1 MSPLTTTVQER
12 IALPRATPGSQPID
26 SGYTAGEILAMLR
39 RRMVLIMVLSILFG
53 GSAVGGFAFW
63 WTSFPGYQSE
73 CLIECITN
81 IPATELSFDQERLRR
96 EEHEAFVRSQAMLF
110 KSPNILGDALGLTAV
125 RNTSWFKSRPA
136 DRQLLNLTDEL
147 KAAPVRG
154 TNLLRVSMEC
164 RNKEDARII
173 VNAVVG
179 QWYDTVHQASTQAFT
194 ASSLTASREEK
205 QSLEERIREDRDRMR
220 RIQGQLA
227 PGTLE
232 DPIHNL
238 TIEKARENAL
248 QVEQLK
254 LELSMIEEY
263 QAIYNDP
270 SGVAITAEDRALVEQ
285 DPQILQAQQQLFMME
300 QSKAA
305 DTEKFGQNH
314 PVVMQ
319 MDAQITAV
327 NDTLAN
333 LRTQKVTEVR
343 GMRIEQTNTAV
354 DASRQA
360 LFLRLESL
368 AQAEEELQDQGRK
381 LLEYRIIEQDVER
394 DLTALVEL
402 EDHINSLARVAR
414 SQSAI
419 TVNIAQ
425 PPTEPL
431 ERSSPSI
438 VLLPVGLVF
447 ALIGAFGIGLTLEL
461 MDKSV
466 RTTQDIV
473 RHLDIAM
480 LGAVPDTDD
489 EEVRIDAVET
499 AVHDHPRSMIAEA
512 FRRIRTN
519 LQFSAPADQQRTILV
534 TGPRPEDGKTT
545 IACNLAMAL
554 AQGGRRVLLVDANF
568 RRPALSRLLGKTK
581 GPGLSN
587 LLIGEGSLESFVVKT
602 DLHSLD
608 LLCSGPVPPNPAELI
623 ASEKAVAFLDQT
635 KEKYDQVILDS
646 APVLLASDV
655 LNLSTLVDGVILVVR
670 ANQNSRG
677 VARRACRLF
686 SDVGAHMFGA
696 VLNAARVTGGGYFR
710 EQLRSYYEYQT
721 EIDDDTAPKQLAPPD
736 PKA

>member
-1 MSPLTTTVQER
+1 MTSTIQER
-12 IALPRATPGSQPID
+12 IALPPAAGGTPSIET
-26 SGYTAGEILAMLR
+26 GYTAGDILAMLR
-39 RRMVLIMVLSILFG
+39 RRMLLIVILSVLFCGLAS
-53 GSAVGGFAFW
+53 GGFALW
-63 WTSFPGYQSE
+63 WTTFPGYRSE

-110 KSPNILGDALGLTAV
+110 KSPDILGDALGLTAV
-125 RNTSWFKSRPA
+125 RNTAWFKSLRD
-136 DRQLLNLTDEL
+136 DRQLLRLTEEL
-147 KAAPVRG
+147 QATPVRG

-164 RNKEDARII
+164 RNKEDAKVI
-173 VNAVVG
+173 VGAVVN
-179 QWYDTVHQASTQAFT
+179 QWYDTVHQTSTQAFT
-194 ASSLTASREEK
+194 AGALSASREEK
-205 QSLEERIREDRDRMR
+205 QALEEKIQEERDRLR
-220 RIQGQLA
+220 RIQSQLA

-263 QAIYNDP
+263 QAIYNNP

-285 DPQILQAQQQLFMME
+285 DPQILQAQQQLFVLE
-300 QSKAA
+300 QAKAA
-305 DTEKFGQNH
+305 DTEKFGPNH
-314 PVVMQ
+314 PVVLQ
-319 MDAQITAV
+319 MDAQIAAV
-327 NDTLAN
+327 SDTLNN
-333 LRTQKVTEVR
+333 LRTQKVREVR

-381 LLEYRIIEQDVER
+381 LLEYRIIEQDVAR
-394 DLTALVEL
+394 DLEALVQL

-447 ALIGAFGIGLTLEL
+447 ALLGAFGIGLALEL

-489 EEVRIDAVET
+489 EEVRIDRVET
-499 AVHDHPRSMIAEA
+499 AVRDHPRSMIAEA

-519 LQFSAPADQQRTILV
+519 LQFSAPADHQRTVLV
-534 TGPRPEDGKTT
+534 TGPRPDDGKTT

-568 RRPALSRLLGKTK
+568 RRPALAALLGKTK
-581 GPGLSN
+581 GAGLSN

-602 DLHSLD
+602 DLPTLD
-608 LLCSGPVPPNPAELI
+608 LLGSGPVPPNPAEL
-623 ASEKAVAFLDQT
+623 VANERARDFLEQT

-646 APVLLASDV
+646 APVLLASDA

-670 ANQNSRG
+670 ANRNSRG
-677 VARRACRLF
+677 VARRACRLL

-721 EIDDDTAPKQLAPPD
+721 EVDTDTTPKQLGPPD
-736 PKA
+736 

>member
-1 MSPLTTTVQER
+1 
-12 IALPRATPGSQPID
+12 
-26 SGYTAGEILAMLR
+26 
-39 RRMVLIMVLSILFG
+39 
-53 GSAVGGFAFW
+53 
-63 WTSFPGYQSE
+63 
-73 CLIECITN
+73 
-81 IPATELSFDQERLRR
+81 
-96 EEHEAFVRSQAMLF
+96 VRSQAMLF
-110 KSPNILGDALGLTAV
+110 KSPDILGDALGRRVV
-125 RNTSWFKSRPA
+125 RETSWFESLRD
-136 DRQLLNLTDEL
+136 DRQLIRLTDEL
-147 KAAPVRG
+147 QATPVRG
-154 TNLLRVSMEC
+154 TNLLRVPMEC
-164 RNKEDARII
+164 RNKKDAQII
-173 VNAVVG
+173 VRAVVG
-179 QWYDTVHQASTQAFT
+179 EWYDTVHQASTTAFT
-194 ASSLTASREEK
+194 AGALRAAQEEK
-205 QSLEERIREDRDRMR
+205 QPLEEKIQEERDRLR
-220 RIQGQLA
+220 RIQSQLA

-263 QAIYNDP
+263 QAIYNNP

-285 DPQILQAQQQLFMME
+285 DPQILQAQQQLFVLE
-300 QSKAA
+300 QAKAA
-305 DTEKFGQNH
+305 DTEKFGPNH
-314 PVVMQ
+314 PVVLQ
-319 MDAQITAV
+319 MDAQIAAV
-327 NDTLAN
+327 SDTLNN
-333 LRTQKVTEVR
+333 LRTQKVREVR

-381 LLEYRIIEQDVER
+381 LLEYRIIEQDVAR
-394 DLTALVEL
+394 DLAALVEL

-447 ALIGAFGIGLTLEL
+447 ALLGAFGIGLTLEL

-489 EEVRIDAVET
+489 EEVRIDQVET
-499 AVHDHPRSMIAEA
+499 AVRDHPRSMIAEA

-519 LQFSAPADQQRTILV
+519 LQFSAPADHQRTVLV
-534 TGPRPEDGKTT
+534 TGPRPDDGKTT

-568 RRPALSRLLGKTK
+568 RRPALAALLGKTK
-581 GPGLSN
+581 SAGFSN

-602 DLHSLD
+602 DQPTLD
-608 LLCSGPVPPNPAELI
+608 LLGSGPVPPNPAELI
-623 ASEKAVAFLDQT
+623 VGERARDFLEQT

-646 APVLLASDV
+646 APVLVASDA

-670 ANQNSRG
+670 ANRNSRG
-677 VARRACRLF
+677 VARRACRLL

-721 EIDDDTAPKQLAPPD
+721 EVDADTTPKQIGPPD
-736 PKA
+736 SKA